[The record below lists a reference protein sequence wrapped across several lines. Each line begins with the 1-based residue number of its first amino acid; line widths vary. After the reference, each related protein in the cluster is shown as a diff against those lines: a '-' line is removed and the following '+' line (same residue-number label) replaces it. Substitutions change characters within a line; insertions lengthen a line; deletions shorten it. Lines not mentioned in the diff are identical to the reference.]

1 MLYRELVEIARS
13 LNVKIPQHCKKVQL
27 EDILSKRGLIQG
39 RDAESA
45 KPARS
50 PKALPRAPS
59 PKAPQRASKASNRAS
74 RASPRASAV
83 SPNTATPSPRRT
95 PKAALPKT
103 PGSKRS
109 HAGEGWTLIS
119 EGRDGAAYVKGTV
132 VRKVF
137 TARRK
142 AQKEA
147 QCLQILQGTGIA
159 PRFISYDGNLTLD
172 MAFVQAQTL
181 REYVAKMQD
190 KIASDAIQT
199 SFINVFETL
208 RGMQVDPNDNN
219 LGNFL
224 VDTHAQKVYR
234 IDFSDFKRR
243 AAPYP
248 FVLLSKVYK
257 VFPRVA
263 VAWRQ
268 HLQAEITPEWRH
280 RLGYT

>member
-1 MLYRELVEIARS
+1 MLSQQNLQDHRKLRHELHHPRLHRELRKHQRELRGHHRGRQRCRLTLRHHLRDVLQKLHYQKHQA
-13 LNVKIPQHCKKVQL
+13 VKEVTQ
-27 EDILSKRGLIQG
+27 
-39 RDAESA
+39 A
-45 KPARS
+45 K
-50 PKALPRAPS
+50 
-59 PKAPQRASKASNRAS
+59 
-74 RASPRASAV
+74 
-83 SPNTATPSPRRT
+83 
-95 PKAALPKT
+95 
-103 PGSKRS
+103 
-109 HAGEGWTLIS
+109 
-119 EGRDGAAYVKGTV
+119 
-132 VRKVF
+132 
-137 TARRK
+137 
-142 AQKEA
+142 
-147 QCLQILQGTGIA
+147 GTGIA

-190 KIASDAIQT
+190 KIASDAMQT

-263 VAWRQ
+263 IAWRQ